1 MFSSIFEGISPRRNT
16 ATTASPTSGGT
27 TSGSSGASGVSLDAV
42 VADIVTAH
50 TPHGPLALS
59 AASQFLE
66 EKLRNVSSKNNRLR
80 TEFAALE
87 ALQAKRYNIDFDYTV
102 AAAATEIE
110 LNRYVDVLPYEHT
123 RVKVIPYNASS
134 NGTSTSIEYSSSS
147 PGNSFRSLLRRKSSS
162 SKMQFIKE
170 QLATYINASNITC
183 SLNGPNTTTT
193 TSWRYIAAQ
202 GPLPT
207 TCGTFW
213 EMIVQEKV
221 HSIVMLTDI
230 IENKRNKCH
239 QYFALEPNTTLRIT
253 PRLQVYTRSAQ
264 QVTPGL
270 VLRKLEVIRDG
281 SVENDYVCDHYH
293 YTGWPDHGVPESAAP
308 LCLLSYM
315 LRTGSGGGGGG
326 GGGNSVNNDV
336 NNSSERPIVVHCSA
350 GIGRSGVFCVVDSAL
365 RRLIGAATATGEVD
379 VATSVALTA
388 QKAVNVGE
396 IVAELRK
403 QRAGMVQTT
412 EQFVFCHT
420 ALLELTRVATANLS
434 SSQLPV
440 QPQQQ

>member
-1 MFSSIFEGISPRRNT
+1 M
-16 ATTASPTSGGT
+16 
-27 TSGSSGASGVSLDAV
+27 
-42 VADIVTAH
+42 
-50 TPHGPLALS
+50 
-59 AASQFLE
+59 
-66 EKLRNVSSKNNRLR
+66 
-80 TEFAALE
+80 
-87 ALQAKRYNIDFDYTV
+87 
-102 AAAATEIE
+102 
-110 LNRYVDVLPYEHT
+110 
-123 RVKVIPYNASS
+123 
-134 NGTSTSIEYSSSS
+134 
-147 PGNSFRSLLRRKSSS
+147 LRRKSSS

-183 SLNGPNTTTT
+183 SLIGPNTTTS

-213 EMIVQEKV
+213 QMIVQEKV

-281 SVENDYVCDHYH
+281 SVENNYVCDHYH

-315 LRTGSGGGGGG
+315 LRTGSGGGGV
-326 GGGNSVNNDV
+326 NSNDV
-336 NNSSERPIVVHCSA
+336 NNSSSERPIVVHCSA
-350 GIGRSGVFCVVDSAL
+350 GIGRSGVFCAVDSAV

-379 VATSVALTA
+379 VATSVALAA

-440 QPQQQ
+440 QQQQQQ